1 MISGVDYVV
10 HVAFIIHVASYSMQ
24 WRIALYM
31 HGDIALNGCECM
43 VEESILHLVF
53 D

>member
-1 MISGVDYVV
+1 MVCVV
-10 HVAFIIHVASYSMQ
+10 HVAFIICVVRNNMQ

-43 VEESILHLVF
+43 VIINNAFGV
-53 D
+53 